1 MSYPFLPVN
10 PCCTDVVLNSPCGCS
25 STISNS
31 GCNNNNPCA
40 TNLTASSTIVYDGP
54 TLPCIVAEPC
64 DTLNVILQKMDE
76 IICNLLTQVN
86 YLNNQV
92 NNITTQIIAINN
104 NIININNI
112 LDECCSATTTSTT
125 TKPPCEGF
133 LLINTG
139 ETPVAVIITDCET
152 QEQEAIVLMPGETN
166 VCVVTDSPLTVPG
179 TVTVIPSG
187 ECNTTTTTTTL
198 EPTTTT
204 TTTAYPCECLTFTN
218 TDEISHSF
226 SYENCSGEL
235 ISNLI
240 DGGQTIQVCGCC
252 GGADSELVLINIGS
266 NCIDGECPSPTT
278 TTTTTVACNCFDTE
292 ITISSQELASTDDD
306 QITVIY
312 KNCEGEEF
320 VVKYEAAGV
329 YPIGCVDLSEEITAL
344 GFINDVPT
352 LFDILITTGQPCCEV
367 EPTTTTTTTEEPT
380 TTTTTTAEPTTTTT
394 TTEAEPTTTTTTLPA

>member
-187 ECNTTTTTTTL
+187 ECNTTTTTTT
-198 EPTTTT
+198 
-204 TTTAYPCECLTFTN
+204 
-218 TDEISHSF
+218 
-226 SYENCSGEL
+226 
-235 ISNLI
+235 
-240 DGGQTIQVCGCC
+240 
-252 GGADSELVLINIGS
+252 
-266 NCIDGECPSPTT
+266 
-278 TTTTTVACNCFDTE
+278 
-292 ITISSQELASTDDD
+292 
-306 QITVIY
+306 
-312 KNCEGEEF
+312 
-320 VVKYEAAGV
+320 
-329 YPIGCVDLSEEITAL
+329 
-344 GFINDVPT
+344 
-352 LFDILITTGQPCCEV
+352 
-367 EPTTTTTTTEEPT
+367 TEEPT

-394 TTEAEPTTTTTTLPA
+394 TTEAEPTTTTTTTVCDCFYFDVRVVSNDIAAADGGIVYSSFKNCEGEEITKEYTVEDFYPDDFCAGLSPTAPKLYFFVEGVETPAENQPIKEDVCCNTTTTTTLPA